1 MSIIFKTT
9 TFEIDFSNMFSPN
22 IELIN
27 VVFPFPEVPV
37 TKIRFVLKSA
47 SSSTNHLNR

>member
-9 TFEIDFSNMFSPN
+9 TFEIDFSNIFSPN

-27 VVFPFPEVPV
+27 VVFPFPEVPL
-37 TKIRFVLKSA
+37 LKYDLF
-47 SSSTNHLNR
+47 LNLELVN